1 LQALT
6 AHRKI
11 GRNKKTTQCTAE
23 RKSERE
29 DLVVEISKQF
39 VPCFFFLQLDR
50 LLLFANN
57 SNNNSSKEEKRE
69 EILKNI

>member
-6 AHRKI
+6 AHREI

-39 VPCFFFLQLDR
+39 VPCFFLQLDR